1 MLSVCFFYLVLQHTA
16 STRKDHWFAKWR
28 CTVPR
33 RTMGQKAVVLDDAL
47 YQTLPRE
54 ECLSA
59 EADPLSPFQ
68 ICDYLILS

>member
-1 MLSVCFFYLVLQHTA
+1 
-16 STRKDHWFAKWR
+16 
-28 CTVPR
+28 
-33 RTMGQKAVVLDDAL
+33 MGQKAVVLDDAL

-68 ICDYLILS
+68 ICDYLILSWEEHRMVKETCDLVQENPNLSLN